1 MKVSSINRGFTL
13 IEVVVALFILS
24 LVLSSAI
31 FSVHQYADERVLIRD
46 RFLANQV
53 AWNHLMERYQY
64 SKKWSPKRLATG
76 FKTKGVDEQG
86 GQSWQWEMKIEK
98 ANGQD
103 IYRYEVEVG
112 SVESDSSKSSLVV
125 YLVGK

>member
-1 MKVSSINRGFTL
+1 MKLSSINRGFTL

-53 AWNHLMERYQY
+53 AWNHLMERYQH

-103 IYRYEVEVG
+103 IYRYEVCLLYT
-112 SVESDSSKSSLVV
+112 SPSPRDDT
-125 YLVGK
+125 

>member
-1 MKVSSINRGFTL
+1 MKVSPINRGFTL

-53 AWNHLMERYQY
+53 AWNNLMERYQH

-112 SVESDSSKSSLVV
+112 SAQSDSSKSSLVV